1 MGGEE
6 PPGATRILQIV
17 REGTPVKAG
26 DVVAKLDSSAFEDE
40 EQAQQIRFLQ
50 AKAFVQQAQ
59 SILEVYEIS
68 LREYR
73 EGIFPQDMQ
82 LIKDYIET
90 CELEKNRLERTV
102 KWSQEMQKKGY
113 RTRYQV
119 NGDEKSYEQATIAL
133 NEARGMLAR
142 LRDQTGP
149 KNILA
154 LEANVKA
161 VQADKLMQDRAF
173 ELEKQRLERIQKNI
187 RNCTVRAP
195 RDGVVVY
202 ANQVDNWG
210 QVATP
215 IDEGI
220 TLYQN
225 QPIFNLPDPLHMRV
239 RAQINE
245 SKLACIYR
253 GQPALVVVNAFRG
266 RTMRGTVAEI
276 NAINVPLR
284 GSDVRVY
291 YANVT
296 IEGSFD
302 ALKPGLS
309 AEVTFRVQSRRAVTR
324 VRLESVRWA
333 GGQTFVA
340 LYDSAAADAGK
351 PPWRWHQVELGL
363 SDATYAEVLSGLK
376 PGDRV
381 ASPSTGLESPTPSG
395 APAQPTSVARL
406 TAN

>member
-6 PPGATRILQIV
+6 APGATRILQIV

-26 DVVAKLDSSAFEDE
+26 DVVVRLDSSAFEDE

-73 EGIFPQDMQ
+73 EGIFPQDKQ
-82 LIKDYIET
+82 LIKDYIAT
-90 CELEKNRLERTV
+90 SELDKDRLERTV
-102 KWSQEMQKKGY
+102 KWSRDMQKKGY
-113 RTRYQV
+113 RTRNQV
-119 NGDEKSYEQATIAL
+119 NGDEKSYDQAAIAL
-133 NEARGMLAR
+133 EEAKGMLSR
-142 LRDQTGP
+142 LEGQTGP

-210 QVATP
+210 QVLAP
-215 IDEGI
+215 VDEGV

-239 RAQINE
+239 KAQINE
-245 SKLACIYR
+245 SKLACIRR
-253 GQPALVVVNAFRG
+253 GQPALIVIDAFRG
-266 RTMRGTVAEI
+266 RTLRGTVAEI
-276 NAINVPLR
+276 NAINIPLR

-291 YANVT
+291 YANVN
-296 IEGSFD
+296 IEESFE

-309 AEVTFRVQSRRAVTR
+309 AEVTFRVQSRQAVTR
-324 VRLESVRWA
+324 VRLDSVRWA

-351 PPWRWHQVELGL
+351 PPWRWQQVELGL
-363 SDATYAEVLSGLK
+363 SDATFAEVVNGLK

-381 ASPSTGLESPTPSG
+381 ASPSTGLDNPTPEH
-395 APAQPTSVARL
+395 PTSVARL